1 MAITRSIKDVLDIVE
16 KMKQHKVPG
25 LDPREAF
32 AELFAGIFKKTHY
45 AVAVKDGEDMKAC
58 AALSVIDFF
67 GEKTL
72 WIHFIW
78 SEPDSMDRLKDDVI
92 GLCVEVG
99 AGRISGIMKKNYNAA
114 MKKYGF
120 YEDGVI
126 VTKRIKG
133 RDE

>member
-1 MAITRSIKDVLDIVE
+1 MAITRNVKDVLGIVE
-16 KMKQHKVPG
+16 KMKEHKIPG

-45 AVAVKDGEDMKAC
+45 AIAIKDGEEMKAC
-58 AALSVIDFF
+58 AALSVINFF

-78 SEPDSMDRLKDDVI
+78 SEPEAMDRLKDDVI
-92 GLCVEVG
+92 GLCGETE

-126 VTKRIKG
+126 VTKRITG